1 MALNWR
7 YVRFLDQQGMIRP
20 GAKLLDIGSSNL
32 YDAPADE
39 VYALLRKHTPG
50 TPAAEHRA
58 LADRLAAGSGKGADG
73 VALNQSWVGELFEAC
88 GMEYVAFDIAPM
100 YKTELLDF
108 NHQSLPEQHRGRYD
122 VILNFGTTEHVLNQF
137 NSFRSIHE
145 AAKPGTLTWHQLP
158 SAGHVDHCYYSYH
171 PRFFFDLAGYN
182 RYEVV
187 NFWFTAGGGSKRF
200 CTVGSYAS
208 HFPVLGR
215 FLDDPASRP
224 EPSDDA
230 VEEDVCVNIIYRKV
244 HDQPFLGALEPS
256 TAAVKVAADVMSR
269 YAHSQPAE
277 PAPAPAVGASLT
289 PAPRPPLV
297 RAMRR
302 LLRPVLKPIRDALRR
317 KPAAR

>member
-32 YDAPADE
+32 YEAPADE
-39 VYALLRKHTPG
+39 VYALLRKHAPN

-58 LADRLAAGSGKGADG
+58 LADRLSAGSWKGPDG
-73 VALNQSWVGELFEAC
+73 VATNQSWVGELFEGC

-108 NHQSLPEQHRGRYD
+108 NHQSLPEKHRGRYD
-122 VILNFGTTEHVLNQF
+122 IILNFGTTEHVLNQF
-137 NSFRSIHE
+137 NSFRIIHE

-187 NFWFTAGGGSKRF
+187 NFWFTAGGGSNRF
-200 CTVGSYAS
+200 CTVRDYAS
-208 HFPVLGR
+208 HFPVLTR
-215 FLDDPASRP
+215 YLADPASRP
-224 EPSDDA
+224 EPAEDA
-230 VEEDVCVNIIYRKV
+230 VEEDVCINIIYRKQ
-244 HDQPFLGALEPS
+244 HDHPFLGALEPS
-256 TAAVKVAADVMSR
+256 TAAASVAEAVMLR
-269 YAHSQPAE
+269 YAHTQPA
-277 PAPAPAVGASLT
+277 APAPAVGAALT
-289 PAPRPPLV
+289 TAPRPPLV
-297 RAMRR
+297 RAVRR
-302 LLRPVLKPIRDALRR
+302 LLRPVLKPIRDAIW
-317 KPAAR
+317 KPAA

>member
-7 YVRFLDQQGMIRP
+7 YVRYLDQQGMIRP
-20 GAKLLDIGSSNL
+20 GTKLLDIGSSNL
-32 YDAPADE
+32 YAAPADG
-39 VYALLRKHTPG
+39 VYDLLRKHAPN
-50 TPAAEHRA
+50 TPAAEHRV

-108 NHQSLPEQHRGRYD
+108 NHQGLPPEHRGRYD

-137 NSFRSIHE
+137 NSFRIIHE

-158 SAGHVDHCYYSYH
+158 SAGYVDHCYFSYH

-182 RYEVV
+182 RYELV
-187 NFWFTAGGGSKRF
+187 NFWFTAGGGSPRF
-200 CTVGSYAS
+200 STLADYAS
-208 HFPVLGR
+208 HFPVLGQY
-215 FLDDPASRP
+215 LADPASRP
-224 EPSDDA
+224 EPA
-230 VEEDVCVNIIYRKV
+230 ENVAEEDACINVIYRKV
-244 HDQPFLGALEPS
+244 HEQAFLGALEPS
-256 TAAVKVAADVMSR
+256 TAAATVAEAVMLR
-269 YAHSQPAE
+269 YTHDRPA
-277 PAPAPAVGASLT
+277 APAPAVGAAMT
-289 PAPRPPLV
+289 PAPRPPFV

-302 LLRPVLKPIRDALRR
+302 LLRPVLKPIRDALR